1 MSDLYEYL
9 NAKKGK
15 AYFDDQIKPF
25 SLISLYP
32 DIDTSRKLRGN
43 SRTIG
48 DADKDVQDAII
59 DMIITIAVRY
69 GLSYKEISY
78 ILLTTKVE
86 SGFNPDAAAGT
97 TSAAGLAQGTVG
109 FIKDALAQSEGILG
123 FQLDLRNEEV
133 FEAEKGC
140 YAVIYSFLLNKSKVM
155 ESYTSDQSE
164 YWEWLYLLHHDGAY
178 SLGKYLDGTREKSA
192 DGEKWA
198 LYITKH
204 LSVVEGLLKN
214 TEVHTKFKLSTGNNT
229 AFKNKNYIA
238 AISPFPSSTCPNLV
252 SDYEKALVFIKGVTD
267 ANGMTKSV
275 NAIAGS
281 EIVFTILADNY
292 KELAKATVE
301 KNTNEKHKTLT
312 YTVKKGDT
320 LSAIAKKYSVSVEKL
335 ARINKIHN
343 VNMLRIGAK
352 LKIPDSNQNHG
363 YVSRYI
369 SVRKKKEIL
378 KTIGVENANAKAAV
392 EYSRSHIV
400 LPKGSKSADSEKESN
415 VIHIKTTTTDKS
427 VARRSKNEP
436 EKHQTT
442 SEGMAKEISVVN
454 DFEPLVKF
462 QTDISENLQS
472 LVSAHSI
479 DVIKGIMKSAGVHKI
494 TITSTLRTPEEQVE
508 AMYNN
513 MCNKGVQSQLD
524 YYAAAGREVVQ
535 AGIAVGGIDKSK
547 ENQVKK
553 AMVDKVNSLQKEG
566 RLVSKHC
573 VSLESYA
580 QRNVFDISKRLLP
593 VTLQRAFDKAITK
606 YVKDNPG
613 EMKYISPFDNRGEP
627 AFHVEIVQ

>member
-25 SLISLYP
+25 SLISIYP

-48 DADKDVQDAII
+48 DANKDVQDTII

-109 FIKDALAQSEGILG
+109 FINDALTQSEDILG

-133 FEAEKGC
+133 FDAEKGC

-214 TEVHTKFKLSTGNNT
+214 TEVNTIFKLSTGNNT

-238 AISPFPSSTCPNLV
+238 AIFPFPISTCPNLV

-281 EIVFTILADNY
+281 EIVFAILADNY

-320 LSAIAKKYSVSVEKL
+320 LSAIAKKYRVSVEKL

-363 YVSRYI
+363 YVSRYV
-369 SVRKKKEIL
+369 SEQTRKEIL
-378 KTIGVENANAKAAV
+378 KSIGVENANAKAAI

-400 LPKGSKSADSEKESN
+400 LPKGSKSADSEKKNN

-442 SEGMAKEISVVN
+442 SEGKAKEISVVN

-462 QTDISENLQS
+462 RTDISEKLQS

-494 TITSTLRTPEEQVE
+494 TINSTLRTPEEQVE

-535 AGIAVGGIDKSK
+535 VGIAVGGIDKSK

-553 AMVDKVNSLQKEG
+553 AMIDKVNSLQKDG

-613 EMKYISPFDNRGEP
+613 KVKYISPFENRGEP

>member
-109 FIKDALAQSEGILG
+109 FIEDALTQSEDILG

-133 FEAEKGC
+133 FDAEKGS
-140 YAVIYSFLLNKSKVM
+140 YAVVYSFLLNKSKVM

-178 SLGKYLDGTREKSA
+178 SLGKYIAGTRKKSA
-192 DGEKWA
+192 DGKKWA
-198 LYITKH
+198 LYINKH

-214 TEVHTKFKLSTGNNT
+214 TEVNTKFKLSTGNNT

-238 AISPFPSSTCPNLV
+238 AISPFPSLTCPNLV
-252 SDYEKALVFIKGVTD
+252 SDYEKTLVFIKGVTD
-267 ANGMTKSV
+267 ANGMTESV

-320 LSAIAKKYSVSVEKL
+320 LSAIAKKYSISVEKL

-363 YVSRYI
+363 YVSRYV
-369 SVRKKKEIL
+369 SEQTKKEIL
-378 KTIGVENANAKAAV
+378 KSVGVENANTKAAI

-400 LPKGSKSADSEKESN
+400 LPKGSKSADSEKKNN

-427 VARRSKNEP
+427 VAGRSKNEP

-442 SEGMAKEISVVN
+442 SEGKTKNVSVDKDFVPAIIFSSKIPEDLKNIVSNKSLDIMKE
-454 DFEPLVKF
+454 
-462 QTDISENLQS
+462 
-472 LVSAHSI
+472 
-479 DVIKGIMKSAGVHKI
+479 IMKSSGVHKI
-494 TITSTLRTPEEQVE
+494 TITSTLRTVQKQVV
-508 AMYNN
+508 AMYDN
-513 MCNKGVQSQLD
+513 MRSKGIQSQLD
-524 YYAAAGREVVQ
+524 YYAAPGREVVQ
-535 AGIAVGGIDKSK
+535 TGVDAGGTDKNK
-547 ENQVKK
+547 ESVVKK
-553 AMVDKVNSLQKEG
+553 AMMDKVESLQKDG

-573 VSLESYA
+573 VSLEEYA
-580 QRNVFDISKRLLP
+580 LRNVFDISKTSMP
-593 VTLQRAFDKAITK
+593 AKLQRAFDKALTK
-606 YVKDNPG
+606 YAEDNPDK
-613 EMKYISPFDNRGEP
+613 MKYISPLKTHGEP

>member
-25 SLISLYP
+25 SLISIYP

-48 DADKDVQDAII
+48 DANKDVQDTII
-59 DMIITIAVRY
+59 DMIINIAVRY

-109 FIKDALAQSEGILG
+109 FINDALTQSEDILG

-133 FEAEKGC
+133 FDAEKGC

-214 TEVHTKFKLSTGNNT
+214 TEVNTIFKLSTGNNT

-238 AISPFPSSTCPNLV
+238 AIFPFPISTCPNLV

-281 EIVFTILADNY
+281 EIVFAILADNY

-320 LSAIAKKYSVSVEKL
+320 LSAIAKKYRVSVEKL

-363 YVSRYI
+363 YVSRYV
-369 SVRKKKEIL
+369 SEQTRKEIL
-378 KTIGVENANAKAAV
+378 KSIGVENANAKAAI

-400 LPKGSKSADSEKESN
+400 LPKGSKSADSEKKNN

-442 SEGMAKEISVVN
+442 SEGKAKEISVVN

-462 QTDISENLQS
+462 RTDISEKLQS

-535 AGIAVGGIDKSK
+535 VGIAVGGIDKSK

-553 AMVDKVNSLQKEG
+553 AMIDKVNSLQKDG
-566 RLVSKHC
+566 RLVSNHC

-613 EMKYISPFDNRGEP
+613 KVKYISPFENRGEP

>member
-267 ANGMTKSV
+267 ANGMTESV

-369 SVRKKKEIL
+369 SVKTKKEIL

-442 SEGMAKEISVVN
+442 SEGKAKEISVVN

-535 AGIAVGGIDKSK
+535 VGIAVGGIDKSK

-553 AMVDKVNSLQKEG
+553 AMIDKVNSLQKDG

>member
-15 AYFDDQIKPF
+15 TYFDDQIKPF

-109 FIKDALAQSEGILG
+109 FIKDALTQSEDILG
-123 FQLDLRNEEV
+123 FQLDLRNAEV
-133 FEAEKGC
+133 FDAEKGC

-214 TEVHTKFKLSTGNNT
+214 TEVNTKFKLSTGNNT

-252 SDYEKALVFIKGVTD
+252 SDYEKTLVLIKGVTD
-267 ANGMTKSV
+267 ENGMTESV

-281 EIVFTILADNY
+281 EVVFTILADNY

-312 YTVKKGDT
+312 YIVNKGDT

-352 LKIPDSNQNHG
+352 LKIPDSNKNHG
-363 YVSRYI
+363 YVSRYV
-369 SVRKKKEIL
+369 SEQTKKEIL
-378 KTIGVENANAKAAV
+378 KSVGVENANVKAAI

-415 VIHIKTTTTDKS
+415 VIHIKTTTTDQS
-427 VARRSKNEP
+427 VAGRSKNEP

-442 SEGMAKEISVVN
+442 SEGKAKNVSVDKN
-454 DFEPLVKF
+454 FEPVVDFSKDIPLSLKNLV
-462 QTDISENLQS
+462 TNHSLDIM
-472 LVSAHSI
+472 
-479 DVIKGIMKSAGVHKI
+479 KGIMKSAGVHKI
-494 TITSTLRTPEEQVE
+494 MITSTLRTAEKQVD
-508 AMYNN
+508 AMYMN
-513 MCNKGVQSQLD
+513 MKNKGIQSQLD

-535 AGIAVGGIDKSK
+535 AAIAVGGIDKSK

-553 AMVDKVNSLQKEG
+553 AMVDKVNSLQKDG

-580 QRNVFDISKRLLP
+580 QRNVFDISKKLLP
-593 VTLQRAFDKAITK
+593 AALQRAFDKAITK
-606 YVKDNPG
+606 YAKDNPSK
-613 EMKYISPFDNRGEP
+613 MKYISPFENRGEP

>member
-48 DADKDVQDAII
+48 DADKDVQEAII

-109 FIKDALAQSEGILG
+109 FIEDALTQSEDILG

-133 FEAEKGC
+133 FDAEKGC
-140 YAVIYSFLLNKSKVM
+140 YAVVYSFLLNKSKVM

-178 SLGKYLDGTREKSA
+178 SLGKYIAGTRKKSA
-192 DGEKWA
+192 DGKKWA
-198 LYITKH
+198 LYINKH

-214 TEVHTKFKLSTGNNT
+214 TEVNTKFKLSTGNNT

-238 AISPFPSSTCPNLV
+238 AISPFPSLTCPNLV
-252 SDYEKALVFIKGVTD
+252 SDYEKTLVFIKGVTD
-267 ANGMTKSV
+267 ANGMTESV

-363 YVSRYI
+363 YVSRYV
-369 SVRKKKEIL
+369 SEQTKKEIL
-378 KTIGVENANAKAAV
+378 KSVGVENANTKAAI

-400 LPKGSKSADSEKESN
+400 LPKGSKSADSEKKNN

-427 VARRSKNEP
+427 VAGRSKNEP

-442 SEGMAKEISVVN
+442 SEGKTKNVSVDK
-454 DFEPLVKF
+454 DFVPAIIFSSKIPEDLKNIV
-462 QTDISENLQS
+462 SNQS
-472 LVSAHSI
+472 LDI
-479 DVIKGIMKSAGVHKI
+479 MKEIMKSSGVHKI
-494 TITSTLRTPEEQVE
+494 TITSTLRTVQKQVV
-508 AMYNN
+508 AMYDN
-513 MCNKGVQSQLD
+513 MRSKGIQSQLD
-524 YYAAAGREVVQ
+524 YYAAPGREVVQ
-535 AGIAVGGIDKSK
+535 TGVDAGGTDKNK
-547 ENQVKK
+547 ESVVKK
-553 AMVDKVNSLQKEG
+553 AMMDKVESLQKDG

-573 VSLESYA
+573 VSLEEYA
-580 QRNVFDISKRLLP
+580 LRNVFDISKTSMP
-593 VTLQRAFDKAITK
+593 AKLQRAFDKALTK
-606 YVKDNPG
+606 YAEDNPDK
-613 EMKYISPFDNRGEP
+613 MKYISPLKTHGEP

>member
-25 SLISLYP
+25 SLISIYP

-43 SRTIG
+43 SRTVG
-48 DADKDVQDAII
+48 DANKDVQDTII

-109 FIKDALAQSEGILG
+109 FINDALTQSEDILG

-133 FEAEKGC
+133 FDAEKGC

-178 SLGKYLDGTREKSA
+178 SLGKYLDGKREKSA

-214 TEVHTKFKLSTGNNT
+214 TEVNTIFKLSTGNNT

-238 AISPFPSSTCPNLV
+238 AIFPFPISTCPNLV

-281 EIVFTILADNY
+281 EIVFAILADNY

-320 LSAIAKKYSVSVEKL
+320 LSAIAKKYRVSVEKL

-363 YVSRYI
+363 YVSRYV
-369 SVRKKKEIL
+369 SEQTRKEIL
-378 KTIGVENANAKAAV
+378 KSIGVENANAKTAI

-400 LPKGSKSADSEKESN
+400 LPKGSKSADSEKKNN

-442 SEGMAKEISVVN
+442 SEGKAKEISVVN

-462 QTDISENLQS
+462 RTDISEKLQS

-535 AGIAVGGIDKSK
+535 VGIAVGGIDKSK

-553 AMVDKVNSLQKEG
+553 AMIDKVNSLQKDG

-613 EMKYISPFDNRGEP
+613 KVKYISPFENRGEP

>member
-43 SRTIG
+43 SRTAG

-59 DMIITIAVRY
+59 DIIITIAVRY

-78 ILLTTKVE
+78 ILLTAKVE

-109 FIKDALAQSEGILG
+109 FIKDALTQSEDILG
-123 FQLDLRNEEV
+123 FQLDLRNEDV
-133 FEAEKGC
+133 FDAEKGC

-155 ESYTSDQSE
+155 ESYTSDQNE

-192 DGEKWA
+192 DGKKWA

-214 TEVHTKFKLSTGNNT
+214 TEVNTKFKLSTGNNT

-238 AISPFPSSTCPNLV
+238 AISPFPSSICPNLV
-252 SDYEKALVFIKGVTD
+252 SDYEKPLVFIKGVTD
-267 ANGMTKSV
+267 ANGMTESV

-281 EIVFTILADNY
+281 EVVFTILADNY
-292 KELAKATVE
+292 KELAKSTSK
-301 KNTNEKHKTLT
+301 KNTDEKHNTLT
-312 YTVKKGDT
+312 YIVKKGDT
-320 LSAIAKKYSVSVEKL
+320 LSAIAKRHGVSVEKL

-343 VNMLRIGAK
+343 VNLLRVGAK
-352 LKIPDSNQNHG
+352 LKIPDGNLNHG
-363 YVSRYI
+363 YVSRYV
-369 SVRKKKEIL
+369 SEQTKKEIL
-378 KTIGVENANAKAAV
+378 KSVGVENANAKAAI

-400 LPKGSKSADSEKESN
+400 LPKGSKSADSEKKNN

-427 VARRSKNEP
+427 VAGRSKNEP

-442 SEGMAKEISVVN
+442 SEGKIKNVSVDK
-454 DFEPLVKF
+454 DFVPAIIFSPKIPEDLKNVV
-462 QTDISENLQS
+462 SNQS
-472 LVSAHSI
+472 LDI
-479 DVIKGIMKSAGVHKI
+479 MKEIMKSSGVHKI
-494 TITSTLRTPEEQVE
+494 TITSTLRTVQKQVV
-508 AMYNN
+508 AMYDN
-513 MCNKGVQSQLD
+513 MRRKGIQSQID
-524 YYAAAGREVVQ
+524 YYAAPGREVVQ
-535 AGIAVGGIDKSK
+535 AGVDAGGTDKSK
-547 ENQVKK
+547 ESVVKK
-553 AMVDKVNSLQKEG
+553 AMMDKVESLQKDG
-566 RLVSKHC
+566 ILVSKHC
-573 VSLESYA
+573 VSLEAYA
-580 QRNVFDISKRLLP
+580 LRNVFDISKISMP
-593 VTLQRAFDKAITK
+593 ASLQRAFDKALTK

-613 EMKYISPFDNRGEP
+613 KMKYISPLRTHGEP

>member
-15 AYFDDQIKPF
+15 TYFDDQIKPF

-109 FIKDALAQSEGILG
+109 FIKDALTQSEDILG
-123 FQLDLRNEEV
+123 FQLDLRNAEV
-133 FEAEKGC
+133 FDAEKGC

-214 TEVHTKFKLSTGNNT
+214 TEVNTKFKLSTGNNT

-252 SDYEKALVFIKGVTD
+252 SDYEKTLVLIKGVTD
-267 ANGMTKSV
+267 ENGMTESV

-281 EIVFTILADNY
+281 EVVFTILADNY

-312 YTVKKGDT
+312 YIVKKGDT

-352 LKIPDSNQNHG
+352 LKIPDSNKNHG
-363 YVSRYI
+363 YVSRYV
-369 SVRKKKEIL
+369 SEQTKKEIL
-378 KTIGVENANAKAAV
+378 KSVGVENANVKAAI

-415 VIHIKTTTTDKS
+415 VIHIKTTTTDQS
-427 VARRSKNEP
+427 VAGRSKNEP

-442 SEGMAKEISVVN
+442 SEGKAKNVSVDKN
-454 DFEPLVKF
+454 FEPVVDFSKDIPLSLKNLV
-462 QTDISENLQS
+462 TNHSLDIM
-472 LVSAHSI
+472 
-479 DVIKGIMKSAGVHKI
+479 KGIMKSAGVHKI
-494 TITSTLRTPEEQVE
+494 MITSTLRTAEKQVD
-508 AMYNN
+508 AMYMN
-513 MCNKGVQSQLD
+513 MKNKGIQSQLD

-535 AGIAVGGIDKSK
+535 AAIAVGGIDKSK

-553 AMVDKVNSLQKEG
+553 AMVDKVNSLQKMG
-566 RLVSKHC
+566 VLFQNT
-573 VSLESYA
+573 A
-580 QRNVFDISKRLLP
+580 FLLNRM
-593 VTLQRAFDKAITK
+593 LR
-606 YVKDNPG
+606 
-613 EMKYISPFDNRGEP
+613 EMYLI
-627 AFHVEIVQ
+627 

>member
-43 SRTIG
+43 SRTTG

-109 FIKDALAQSEGILG
+109 FIKDALTQSEDILG

-133 FEAEKGC
+133 FDAEKGC

-178 SLGKYLDGTREKSA
+178 SLGKYLDGTRKKSA
-192 DGEKWA
+192 DGKKWA

-214 TEVHTKFKLSTGNNT
+214 TEVNTKFKLSTGNNT

-252 SDYEKALVFIKGVTD
+252 SDYEKSLVFITGVTD
-267 ANGMTKSV
+267 ENGMTESV

-292 KELAKATVE
+292 KELAKATGG
-301 KNTNEKHKTLT
+301 KDTDEKHKTLT

-320 LSAIAKKYSVSVEKL
+320 LSAIAKSHGVSVEKL
-335 ARINKIHN
+335 ARVNKIHN
-343 VNMLRIGAK
+343 VNMLRVGTK
-352 LKIPDSNQNHG
+352 LKIPGGNQNHG
-363 YVSRYI
+363 YVSRYV
-369 SVRKKKEIL
+369 SEQTKKEIL
-378 KTIGVENANAKAAV
+378 KNVGVENANAKAAI

-400 LPKGSKSADSEKESN
+400 LPKGSKSADSEKKDN

-427 VARRSKNEP
+427 VNSRTGKEP
-436 EKHQTT
+436 EKHQTDTQGT
-442 SEGMAKEISVVN
+442 SKKIETNADFVPVLIFDKGNSDKNRVSSKTKEILIN
-454 DFEPLVKF
+454 
-462 QTDISENLQS
+462 I
-472 LVSAHSI
+472 A
-479 DVIKGIMKSAGVHKI
+479 KSAGIHKVH
-494 TITSTLRTPEEQVE
+494 ITSTLRTPLEQAQ
-508 AMYNN
+508 AMYSNAKN
-513 MCNKGVQSQLD
+513 LGVDSQHH
-524 YYAAAGREVVQ
+524 YKPAGWKVIQAGVAAGIEDRNKAIQ
-535 AGIAVGGIDKSK
+535 
-547 ENQVKK
+547 
-553 AMVDKVNSLQKEG
+553 AMVDEINTLMSDGQV
-566 RLVSKHC
+566 VSRHC
-573 VSLESYA
+573 VSEEIYA
-580 QRNVFDISKRLLP
+580 QRNVVDISKSRMNKLAKP
-593 VTLQRAFDKAITK
+593 FDKA
-606 YVKDNPG
+606 VKAY
-613 EMKYISPFDNRGEP
+613 MKNNDDIYYISPYAYNGEP
-627 AFHVEIVQ
+627 VFHLEVRQ

>member
-25 SLISLYP
+25 SLISIYP

-48 DADKDVQDAII
+48 DANKDVQDTII

-109 FIKDALAQSEGILG
+109 FINDALTQSEDILG

-133 FEAEKGC
+133 FDAEKGC

-214 TEVHTKFKLSTGNNT
+214 TEVNTIFKLSTGNNT

-238 AISPFPSSTCPNLV
+238 AIFPFPISTCPNLV

-281 EIVFTILADNY
+281 EIVFAILADNY

-320 LSAIAKKYSVSVEKL
+320 LSAIAKKYRVSVEKL

-363 YVSRYI
+363 YVSRYV
-369 SVRKKKEIL
+369 SEQTRKEIL
-378 KTIGVENANAKAAV
+378 KSIGVENANAKAAI

-400 LPKGSKSADSEKESN
+400 LPKGSKSADSEKKNN

-442 SEGMAKEISVVN
+442 SEGKAKEISVVN

-462 QTDISENLQS
+462 RTDISEKLQR

-535 AGIAVGGIDKSK
+535 VGIAVGGIDKSK
-547 ENQVKK
+547 EDQVKK
-553 AMVDKVNSLQKEG
+553 AMIDKVNSLQKDG

-593 VTLQRAFDKAITK
+593 VTLQRAFDKAIKK

-613 EMKYISPFDNRGEP
+613 KVKYISPFENRGEP
-627 AFHVEIVQ
+627 AFHVEILQ

>member
-25 SLISLYP
+25 SLISSYP

-48 DADKDVQDAII
+48 DANKDVQDTII

-109 FIKDALAQSEGILG
+109 FINDALTQSEDILG

-133 FEAEKGC
+133 FDAEKGC

-214 TEVHTKFKLSTGNNT
+214 TEVNTIFKLSTGNNT

-238 AISPFPSSTCPNLV
+238 AIFPFPISTCPNLV

-281 EIVFTILADNY
+281 EIVFAILADNY

-320 LSAIAKKYSVSVEKL
+320 LSAIAKKYRVSVEKL

-363 YVSRYI
+363 YVSRYV
-369 SVRKKKEIL
+369 SEQTRKEIL
-378 KTIGVENANAKAAV
+378 KSIGVENANAKAAI

-400 LPKGSKSADSEKESN
+400 LPKGSKSADSEKKNN

-442 SEGMAKEISVVN
+442 SEGKAKEISVVN

-462 QTDISENLQS
+462 RTDISEKLQS

-535 AGIAVGGIDKSK
+535 VGIAVGGIDKSK

-553 AMVDKVNSLQKEG
+553 AMIDKVNSLQKDG

-613 EMKYISPFDNRGEP
+613 KVKYISPFENRGEP

>member
-301 KNTNEKHKTLT
+301 KNSNEKHKTLT

-343 VNMLRIGAK
+343 VPMLCIGAK

-369 SVRKKKEIL
+369 SVKTKKEIL

-442 SEGMAKEISVVN
+442 SEGKAKEISVVN

-547 ENQVKK
+547 ESQVKK

-627 AFHVEIVQ
+627 AFHVEVVQ

>member
-25 SLISLYP
+25 SLISIYP

-48 DADKDVQDAII
+48 DANKDVQDTII
-59 DMIITIAVRY
+59 DMIINIAVRY

-109 FIKDALAQSEGILG
+109 FINDALTQSEDILG

-133 FEAEKGC
+133 FDAEKGC

-214 TEVHTKFKLSTGNNT
+214 TEVNTIFKLSTGNNT

-238 AISPFPSSTCPNLV
+238 AIFPFPISTCPNLV

-281 EIVFTILADNY
+281 EIVFAILADNY

-320 LSAIAKKYSVSVEKL
+320 LSAIAKKYRVSVEKL

-363 YVSRYI
+363 YVSRYV
-369 SVRKKKEIL
+369 SEQTRKEIL
-378 KTIGVENANAKAAV
+378 KSIGVENANAKAAI

-400 LPKGSKSADSEKESN
+400 LPKGSKSADSEKKNN

-442 SEGMAKEISVVN
+442 SEGKAKEISVVN

-462 QTDISENLQS
+462 RTDISEKLQS

-535 AGIAVGGIDKSK
+535 VGIAVGGIDKSK

-553 AMVDKVNSLQKEG
+553 AMIDKVNSLQKDG

-613 EMKYISPFDNRGEP
+613 KVKYISPFENRGEP

>member
-15 AYFDDQIKPF
+15 TYFDDQIKPF

-109 FIKDALAQSEGILG
+109 FIKDALTQSEDILG
-123 FQLDLRNEEV
+123 FQLDLRNAEV
-133 FEAEKGC
+133 FDAEKGC

-214 TEVHTKFKLSTGNNT
+214 TEVNTKFKLSTGNNT

-252 SDYEKALVFIKGVTD
+252 SDYEKTLVLIKGVTD
-267 ANGMTKSV
+267 ENGMTESV

-281 EIVFTILADNY
+281 EVVFTILADNY

-312 YTVKKGDT
+312 YIVKKGDT

-352 LKIPDSNQNHG
+352 LKIPDSNKNHG
-363 YVSRYI
+363 YVSRYV
-369 SVRKKKEIL
+369 SEQTKKEIL
-378 KTIGVENANAKAAV
+378 KSVGVENANVKAAI

-415 VIHIKTTTTDKS
+415 VIHIKTTTTDQS
-427 VARRSKNEP
+427 VAGRSKNEP

-442 SEGMAKEISVVN
+442 SEGKAKNVSVDKN
-454 DFEPLVKF
+454 FEPVVDFSKDIPLSLKNLV
-462 QTDISENLQS
+462 TNHSLDIM
-472 LVSAHSI
+472 
-479 DVIKGIMKSAGVHKI
+479 KGIMKSAGVHKI
-494 TITSTLRTPEEQVE
+494 MITSTLRTAEKQVD
-508 AMYNN
+508 AMYMN
-513 MCNKGVQSQLD
+513 MKNKGIQSQLD

-535 AGIAVGGIDKSK
+535 AAIAVGGVDKSK

-553 AMVDKVNSLQKEG
+553 AMVDKVNSLQKDG

-580 QRNVFDISKRLLP
+580 QRNVFDISKKLLP
-593 VTLQRAFDKAITK
+593 AALQRAFDKAITK
-606 YVKDNPG
+606 YAKDNPSK
-613 EMKYISPFDNRGEP
+613 MKYISPFENRGEP

>member
-25 SLISLYP
+25 SLISIYP

-48 DADKDVQDAII
+48 DANKDVQDTII

-109 FIKDALAQSEGILG
+109 FINDALTQSEDILG

-133 FEAEKGC
+133 FDAEKGC

-214 TEVHTKFKLSTGNNT
+214 TEVNTIFKLSTGNNT

-238 AISPFPSSTCPNLV
+238 AIFPFPISTCPNLV

-281 EIVFTILADNY
+281 EIVFAILADNY

-320 LSAIAKKYSVSVEKL
+320 LSAIAKKYRVSVEKL

-363 YVSRYI
+363 YVSRYV
-369 SVRKKKEIL
+369 SEQTRKEIL
-378 KTIGVENANAKAAV
+378 KSIGVENANAKAAI

-400 LPKGSKSADSEKESN
+400 LPKGSKSADSEKKNN

-442 SEGMAKEISVVN
+442 SEGKAKEISVVN

-462 QTDISENLQS
+462 RTDISEKLQN

-535 AGIAVGGIDKSK
+535 VGIAVGGIDKSK

-553 AMVDKVNSLQKEG
+553 AMIDKVNSLQKDG

-593 VTLQRAFDKAITK
+593 VTLQRAFDKAIKK

-613 EMKYISPFDNRGEP
+613 KVKYISPFENRGEP

>member
-369 SVRKKKEIL
+369 SVKTKKEIL

-442 SEGMAKEISVVN
+442 SEGKAKEISVVN

-462 QTDISENLQS
+462 RTDISEKLQS

-613 EMKYISPFDNRGEP
+613 KVKYISPFENRGEP

>member
-48 DADKDVQDAII
+48 DADKDVQEAII

-109 FIKDALAQSEGILG
+109 FIEDALTQSEDILG

-133 FEAEKGC
+133 FDAEKGC
-140 YAVIYSFLLNKSKVM
+140 YAVVYSFLLNKSKVM

-178 SLGKYLDGTREKSA
+178 SLGKYIAGTRKKSA
-192 DGEKWA
+192 DGKKWA
-198 LYITKH
+198 LYINKH

-214 TEVHTKFKLSTGNNT
+214 TEVNTKFKLSTGNNT

-238 AISPFPSSTCPNLV
+238 AISPFPSLTCPNLV
-252 SDYEKALVFIKGVTD
+252 SDYEKTLVFIKGVTD
-267 ANGMTKSV
+267 ANGMTESV

-363 YVSRYI
+363 YVSRYV
-369 SVRKKKEIL
+369 SEQTKKEIL
-378 KTIGVENANAKAAV
+378 KSVGVENANTKAAI

-400 LPKGSKSADSEKESN
+400 LPKGSKSADSEKKNN

-427 VARRSKNEP
+427 VAGRSKNEP

-442 SEGMAKEISVVN
+442 SEGKTKSVSFDK
-454 DFEPLVKF
+454 DFVPAIIFSSKIPEDLKNIV
-462 QTDISENLQS
+462 SNQS
-472 LVSAHSI
+472 LDI
-479 DVIKGIMKSAGVHKI
+479 MKEIMKSSGVHKI
-494 TITSTLRTPEEQVE
+494 TITSTLRTVQKQVV
-508 AMYNN
+508 AMYDN
-513 MCNKGVQSQLD
+513 MRSKGIQSQLD
-524 YYAAAGREVVQ
+524 YYAAPGREVVQ
-535 AGIAVGGIDKSK
+535 TGVDAGGTDKNK
-547 ENQVKK
+547 ESVVKK
-553 AMVDKVNSLQKEG
+553 AMMDKVESLQKDG

-573 VSLESYA
+573 VSLEEYA
-580 QRNVFDISKRLLP
+580 LRNVFDISKTSMP
-593 VTLQRAFDKAITK
+593 AKLQRAFDKALTK
-606 YVKDNPG
+606 YAEDNPDT
-613 EMKYISPFDNRGEP
+613 MKYISPLKTHGEP

>member
-43 SRTIG
+43 SRTTG
-48 DADKDVQDAII
+48 DADKEVQDAII

-78 ILLTTKVE
+78 ILLTAKVE

-109 FIKDALAQSEGILG
+109 FINDTLTQSEDILG

-133 FEAEKGC
+133 FDAEKGC

-178 SLGKYLDGTREKSA
+178 SLGKYLDGTRKKSK
-192 DGEKWA
+192 DGIKWA
-198 LYITKH
+198 QYITDR
-204 LSVVEGLLKN
+204 LSVTEGLLKN
-214 TEVHTKFKLSTGNNT
+214 TEVSTKFKLSIGDNT

-238 AISPFPSSTCPNLV
+238 AISPFPVSTCPNLV
-252 SDYEKALVFIKGVTD
+252 SDYEKSLVFIKGMTD
-267 ANGMTKSV
+267 ANGMTESV

-292 KELAKATVE
+292 KELAKATGE
-301 KNTNEKHKTLT
+301 KDTDGKHKTLT

-320 LSAIAKKYSVSVEKL
+320 LSAIAKSHCISVEKL

-343 VNMLRIGAK
+343 VNMLRVGAK
-352 LKIPDSNQNHG
+352 LKIPDDNQNHG
-363 YVSRYI
+363 YVSRYV
-369 SVRKKKEIL
+369 SEKTKKEIL
-378 KTIGVENANAKAAV
+378 KTVGVENANTKAAI

-400 LPKGSKSADSEKESN
+400 LPKGSKSADSEKKNN

-427 VARRSKNEP
+427 VARRSKSDP

-442 SEGMAKEISVVN
+442 SEGKAKNVSVDK
-454 DFEPLVKF
+454 DFEPVVDFSKDIPLSLKNLV
-462 QTDISENLQS
+462 TNHSLDI
-472 LVSAHSI
+472 
-479 DVIKGIMKSAGVHKI
+479 IKEIMKSSGVHKI
-494 TITSTLRTPEEQVE
+494 MITSTLRSVEKQVN
-508 AMYNN
+508 AMYGN
-513 MCNKGVQSQLD
+513 MQGKGIDSQLA
-524 YYAAAGREVVQ
+524 YYAKAGREVIKAAID
-535 AGIAVGGIDKSK
+535 AGGNDHSKTAAV
-547 ENQVKK
+547 K
-553 AMVDKVNSLQKEG
+553 AAMTEKVIQLQSEG
-566 RLVSKHC
+566 RLVSRHC
-573 VSLESYA
+573 VSEEMYA
-580 QRNVFDISKRLLP
+580 KRNVFDISKNLSSKRSVLL
-593 VTLQRAFDKAITK
+593 AFDKALTE
-606 YVKDNPG
+606 YAANNDG
-613 EMKYISPFDNRGEP
+613 FKYISPFLHSGEP

>member
-25 SLISLYP
+25 SLISIYP

-48 DADKDVQDAII
+48 DANKDVQDTII

-109 FIKDALAQSEGILG
+109 FINDALTQSEDILG

-133 FEAEKGC
+133 FDAEKGC

-214 TEVHTKFKLSTGNNT
+214 TEVNTIFKLSTGNNT

-238 AISPFPSSTCPNLV
+238 AIFPFPISICPNLV

-281 EIVFTILADNY
+281 EIVFAILADNY

-320 LSAIAKKYSVSVEKL
+320 LSAIAKKYRVSVEKL

-352 LKIPDSNQNHG
+352 LKTPDSNQNHG
-363 YVSRYI
+363 YVSRYV
-369 SVRKKKEIL
+369 SEQTRKEIL
-378 KTIGVENANAKAAV
+378 KSIGVENANAKAAI

-400 LPKGSKSADSEKESN
+400 LPKGSKSADSEKKNN

-442 SEGMAKEISVVN
+442 SEGKAKEISVVN

-462 QTDISENLQS
+462 RTDISEKLQS

-535 AGIAVGGIDKSK
+535 VGIAVGGIDKSK

-553 AMVDKVNSLQKEG
+553 AMIDKVNSLQKDG

-613 EMKYISPFDNRGEP
+613 KVKYISPFENRGEP

>member
-9 NAKKGK
+9 NAKKGR

-109 FIKDALAQSEGILG
+109 FIEDALTQSEDILG

-133 FEAEKGC
+133 FDAEKGS
-140 YAVIYSFLLNKSKVM
+140 YAVVYSFLLNKSKVM

-178 SLGKYLDGTREKSA
+178 SLGKYIAGTRKKSA
-192 DGEKWA
+192 DGKKWA
-198 LYITKH
+198 LYINKH

-214 TEVHTKFKLSTGNNT
+214 TEVNTKFKLSTGNNT

-238 AISPFPSSTCPNLV
+238 AISPFPSLTCPNLV
-252 SDYEKALVFIKGVTD
+252 SDYEKTLVFIKGVTD
-267 ANGMTKSV
+267 ANGMTESV

-320 LSAIAKKYSVSVEKL
+320 LSAIAKKYSISVEKL

-363 YVSRYI
+363 YVSRYV
-369 SVRKKKEIL
+369 SEQTKKEIL
-378 KTIGVENANAKAAV
+378 KSVGVENANTKAAI

-400 LPKGSKSADSEKESN
+400 LPKGSKSADSEKKNN

-427 VARRSKNEP
+427 VAGRSKNEP

-442 SEGMAKEISVVN
+442 SEGKTKNVSVDKDFVPAIIFSSKIPEDLKNIVSNKSLDIMKE
-454 DFEPLVKF
+454 
-462 QTDISENLQS
+462 
-472 LVSAHSI
+472 
-479 DVIKGIMKSAGVHKI
+479 IMKSSGVHKI
-494 TITSTLRTPEEQVE
+494 TITSTLRTVQKQVV
-508 AMYNN
+508 AMYDN
-513 MCNKGVQSQLD
+513 MRSKGIQSQLD
-524 YYAAAGREVVQ
+524 YYAAPGREVVQ
-535 AGIAVGGIDKSK
+535 TGVDAGGTDKNK
-547 ENQVKK
+547 ESVVKK
-553 AMVDKVNSLQKEG
+553 AMMDKVESLQKDG

-573 VSLESYA
+573 VSLEEYA
-580 QRNVFDISKRLLP
+580 LRNVFDISKTSMP
-593 VTLQRAFDKAITK
+593 AKLQRAFDKALTK
-606 YVKDNPG
+606 YAEDNPDK
-613 EMKYISPFDNRGEP
+613 MKYISPLKTHGEP

>member
-32 DIDTSRKLRGN
+32 DIDTTRKLRGN
-43 SRTIG
+43 SRTAG

-97 TSAAGLAQGTVG
+97 TSAAGLAQSTVG
-109 FIKDALAQSEGILG
+109 FIKDALTKSENILG
-123 FQLDLRNEEV
+123 FQLDLR
-133 FEAEKGC
+133 AEKVFDAENGC

-192 DGEKWA
+192 DGKKWA

-214 TEVHTKFKLSTGNNT
+214 TEVNTKFKLSTGNNT

-252 SDYEKALVFIKGVTD
+252 SDYEKTLVFIKGVTD
-267 ANGMTKSV
+267 ANGMTESV

-281 EIVFTILADNY
+281 EVVFTILADNY
-292 KELAKATVE
+292 KELAKATGE
-301 KNTNEKHKTLT
+301 KDADEKHKTLT

-320 LSAIAKKYSVSVEKL
+320 LSAIAKSHGVSVEKL
-335 ARINKIHN
+335 ARVNKIHN
-343 VNMLRIGAK
+343 VNMLRVGAK
-352 LKIPDSNQNHG
+352 LKIPEGNQNHG
-363 YVSRYI
+363 YVSRYV
-369 SVRKKKEIL
+369 SEQTKKEIL
-378 KTIGVENANAKAAV
+378 KNIGIENANAKAAI
-392 EYSRSHIV
+392 EYSRSHVV
-400 LPKGSKSADSEKESN
+400 LPKGSRSADSEKKSN

-427 VARRSKNEP
+427 VARRSKSEP

-442 SEGMAKEISVVN
+442 SEGNAKNISVVN
-454 DFEPLVKF
+454 DFVPAIIFSPKIPEDLKNIV
-462 QTDISENLQS
+462 SNQS
-472 LVSAHSI
+472 LDI
-479 DVIKGIMKSAGVHKI
+479 MKEIMKSSGVHKI
-494 TITSTLRTPEEQVE
+494 TITSTLRTVQKQVV
-508 AMYNN
+508 AMYDN
-513 MCNKGVQSQLD
+513 MCSKGIQSQLD
-524 YYAAAGREVVQ
+524 YYAAPGREVVQ
-535 AGIAVGGIDKSK
+535 AGADAGGTDKSK
-547 ENQVKK
+547 ESVVKK
-553 AMVDKVNSLQKEG
+553 AMMDKVESLQKDG

-573 VSLESYA
+573 VSLEAYA
-580 QRNVFDISKRLLP
+580 LRNVFDISKISLP
-593 VTLQRAFDKAITK
+593 ARLQRAFDRALTK

-613 EMKYISPFDNRGEP
+613 KMKYISPLRTHGEP

>member
-267 ANGMTKSV
+267 ANGMTKSF

-369 SVRKKKEIL
+369 SVKTKKEIL

-442 SEGMAKEISVVN
+442 SEGKAKEISVVN

-593 VTLQRAFDKAITK
+593 FTLQRAFDKAITK

>member
-25 SLISLYP
+25 SLISIYP

-48 DADKDVQDAII
+48 DANKDVQDTII

-78 ILLTTKVE
+78 LLLTTKVE

-109 FIKDALAQSEGILG
+109 FINDALTQSEDILG

-133 FEAEKGC
+133 FDAEKGC

-214 TEVHTKFKLSTGNNT
+214 TEVNTIFKLSTGNNT

-238 AISPFPSSTCPNLV
+238 AIFPFPISTCPNLV

-281 EIVFTILADNY
+281 EIVFAILADNY

-320 LSAIAKKYSVSVEKL
+320 LSAIAKKYRVSVEKL

-363 YVSRYI
+363 YVSRYV
-369 SVRKKKEIL
+369 SEQTRKEIL
-378 KTIGVENANAKAAV
+378 KSIGVENANAKAAI

-400 LPKGSKSADSEKESN
+400 LPKGSKSADSEKKNN

-442 SEGMAKEISVVN
+442 SEGKAKEISVVN

-462 QTDISENLQS
+462 RTDISEKLQS

-535 AGIAVGGIDKSK
+535 VGIAVGGIDKSK

-553 AMVDKVNSLQKEG
+553 AMIDKVNSLKKDG

-593 VTLQRAFDKAITK
+593 VTLQRAFDQAITK

-613 EMKYISPFDNRGEP
+613 KVKYISPFENRGEP

>member
-25 SLISLYP
+25 SLISIYP

-48 DADKDVQDAII
+48 DANKDVQDTII

-109 FIKDALAQSEGILG
+109 FINDALTQSEDILG

-133 FEAEKGC
+133 FDAEKGC

-214 TEVHTKFKLSTGNNT
+214 TEVNTIFKLSTGNNT

-238 AISPFPSSTCPNLV
+238 AIFPFPISTCPNLV

-281 EIVFTILADNY
+281 EIVFAILADNY

-320 LSAIAKKYSVSVEKL
+320 LSAIAKKYRVSVEKL

-363 YVSRYI
+363 YVSRYV
-369 SVRKKKEIL
+369 SEQTRKEIL
-378 KTIGVENANAKAAV
+378 KSIGVENANAKAAI

-400 LPKGSKSADSEKESN
+400 LPKGSKSADSEKKNN

-442 SEGMAKEISVVN
+442 SEGKAKEISVVN

-462 QTDISENLQS
+462 RADISEKLQS

-535 AGIAVGGIDKSK
+535 VGIAVGGIDKSK
-547 ENQVKK
+547 ENHVKK
-553 AMVDKVNSLQKEG
+553 AMIDKVNSLQKDG

-613 EMKYISPFDNRGEP
+613 KVKYISPFENRGEP

>member
-15 AYFDDQIKPF
+15 TYFDDQIKPF

-109 FIKDALAQSEGILG
+109 FIKDALTQSEDILG
-123 FQLDLRNEEV
+123 FQLDLRNAEV
-133 FEAEKGC
+133 FDAEKGC

-214 TEVHTKFKLSTGNNT
+214 TEVNTKFKLSTGNNT

-252 SDYEKALVFIKGVTD
+252 SDYEKTLVLIKGVTD
-267 ANGMTKSV
+267 ENGMTESV

-281 EIVFTILADNY
+281 EVVFTILADNY

-312 YTVKKGDT
+312 YIVKKGDT

-352 LKIPDSNQNHG
+352 LKIPDSNKNHG
-363 YVSRYI
+363 YVSRYV
-369 SVRKKKEIL
+369 SEQTKKEIL
-378 KTIGVENANAKAAV
+378 KSVGVENANVKAAI

-415 VIHIKTTTTDKS
+415 VIHIKTTTTDQS
-427 VARRSKNEP
+427 VAGRSKNEP

-442 SEGMAKEISVVN
+442 SEGKAKNVSVDKN
-454 DFEPLVKF
+454 FEPVVDFSKDIPLSLKNLV
-462 QTDISENLQS
+462 TNHSLDIM
-472 LVSAHSI
+472 
-479 DVIKGIMKSAGVHKI
+479 KGIMKSAGVHKI
-494 TITSTLRTPEEQVE
+494 MITSTLRTAEKQFD
-508 AMYNN
+508 AMYMN
-513 MCNKGVQSQLD
+513 MKNKGIQSQLD

-535 AGIAVGGIDKSK
+535 AAIAVGGIDKSK

-553 AMVDKVNSLQKEG
+553 AMVDKVNSLQKDG

-580 QRNVFDISKRLLP
+580 QRNVFDISKKLLP
-593 VTLQRAFDKAITK
+593 AALQRAFDKAITK
-606 YVKDNPG
+606 YAKDNPSK
-613 EMKYISPFDNRGEP
+613 MKYISPFENRGEP

>member
-25 SLISLYP
+25 SLISIYP

-48 DADKDVQDAII
+48 DANKDVQDTII

-69 GLSYKEISY
+69 GLSYKEISF

-109 FIKDALAQSEGILG
+109 FINDALTQSEDILG

-133 FEAEKGC
+133 FDAEKGC

-204 LSVVEGLLKN
+204 LSVVKGLLKN
-214 TEVHTKFKLSTGNNT
+214 TEVNTIFKLSTGNNT

-238 AISPFPSSTCPNLV
+238 AIFPFPISTCPNLV

-281 EIVFTILADNY
+281 EIVFAILADNY

-320 LSAIAKKYSVSVEKL
+320 LSAIAKKYRVSVEKL

-363 YVSRYI
+363 YVSRYV
-369 SVRKKKEIL
+369 SEQTRKEIL
-378 KTIGVENANAKAAV
+378 KSIGVENANAKAAI

-400 LPKGSKSADSEKESN
+400 LPKGSKSADSEKKNN

-442 SEGMAKEISVVN
+442 SEGKAKEISVVN

-462 QTDISENLQS
+462 RTDISEKLQS

-535 AGIAVGGIDKSK
+535 VGIAVGGIDKSK

-553 AMVDKVNSLQKEG
+553 AMIDKVNSLQKDG

-606 YVKDNPG
+606 YVKDNPRKV
-613 EMKYISPFDNRGEP
+613 KYISPFENRGEP

>member
-25 SLISLYP
+25 SLISIYP

-48 DADKDVQDAII
+48 DANKDVQDTII

-109 FIKDALAQSEGILG
+109 FINDALTQSEDILG

-133 FEAEKGC
+133 FDAEKGC

-192 DGEKWA
+192 DGERWA

-214 TEVHTKFKLSTGNNT
+214 TEVNTIFKLSTGNNT

-238 AISPFPSSTCPNLV
+238 AIFPFPISTCPNLV

-281 EIVFTILADNY
+281 EIVFAILADNY

-320 LSAIAKKYSVSVEKL
+320 LSAIAKKYRVSVEKL

-363 YVSRYI
+363 YVSRYV
-369 SVRKKKEIL
+369 SEQTRKEIL
-378 KTIGVENANAKAAV
+378 KSIGVENANAKAAI

-400 LPKGSKSADSEKESN
+400 LPKGSKSADSEKKNN

-442 SEGMAKEISVVN
+442 SEGKAKEISVVN

-462 QTDISENLQS
+462 RTDISEKLQS

-535 AGIAVGGIDKSK
+535 VGIAVGGIDKSK

-553 AMVDKVNSLQKEG
+553 AMIDKVNSLQKDG

-593 VTLQRAFDKAITK
+593 VTLQRAFDKAIKK

-613 EMKYISPFDNRGEP
+613 KVKYISPFENRGEP

>member
-109 FIKDALAQSEGILG
+109 FIEDALTQSEDILG

-133 FEAEKGC
+133 FDAEKGS
-140 YAVIYSFLLNKSKVM
+140 YAVVYSFLLNKSKVM

-178 SLGKYLDGTREKSA
+178 SLGKYIAGTRKKSA
-192 DGEKWA
+192 DGKKWA
-198 LYITKH
+198 LYINKH

-214 TEVHTKFKLSTGNNT
+214 TEVNTKFKLSTGNNT

-238 AISPFPSSTCPNLV
+238 AISPFPSLTCPNLV
-252 SDYEKALVFIKGVTD
+252 SDYEKTLVFIKGVTD
-267 ANGMTKSV
+267 ANGMTESV

-320 LSAIAKKYSVSVEKL
+320 LSAIAKKYSISVEKL

-363 YVSRYI
+363 YVSRYV
-369 SVRKKKEIL
+369 SEQTKKEIL
-378 KTIGVENANAKAAV
+378 KSVGVENANTKAAI

-400 LPKGSKSADSEKESN
+400 LPKGSKSADSEKKNN

-427 VARRSKNEP
+427 VAGRSKNEP

-442 SEGMAKEISVVN
+442 SEGKTKNVSVDKDFVPAIIFSSKIPEDLKNIVSNKSLDIMKE
-454 DFEPLVKF
+454 
-462 QTDISENLQS
+462 
-472 LVSAHSI
+472 
-479 DVIKGIMKSAGVHKI
+479 IMKSSGVHKI
-494 TITSTLRTPEEQVE
+494 TITSTLRTVQKQVV
-508 AMYNN
+508 AMYDN
-513 MCNKGVQSQLD
+513 MRSKGIQSQLD
-524 YYAAAGREVVQ
+524 YYAAPGREVVQ
-535 AGIAVGGIDKSK
+535 TGVDAGGTDKNK
-547 ENQVKK
+547 ESVVKK
-553 AMVDKVNSLQKEG
+553 AMMDKVESLQKDG

-573 VSLESYA
+573 VSLEEYA
-580 QRNVFDISKRLLP
+580 LRNVFDISKTSMP
-593 VTLQRAFDKAITK
+593 AKLQRAFDKALTK
-606 YVKDNPG
+606 YAEDNPDK
-613 EMKYISPFDNRGEP
+613 MKYINPLKTHGEP

>member
-25 SLISLYP
+25 SLISIYP

-48 DADKDVQDAII
+48 DANKDVQDTII

-109 FIKDALAQSEGILG
+109 FINDALTQSEDILG

-133 FEAEKGC
+133 FDAEKGC

-214 TEVHTKFKLSTGNNT
+214 TEVNTKFKLSTGNNT

-238 AISPFPSSTCPNLV
+238 AIFPFPISTCPNLV

-281 EIVFTILADNY
+281 EIVFAILADNY

-320 LSAIAKKYSVSVEKL
+320 LSAIGKKYRVSVEKL

-363 YVSRYI
+363 YVSRYV
-369 SVRKKKEIL
+369 SEQTRKEIL
-378 KTIGVENANAKAAV
+378 KSIGVENANAKAAI

-400 LPKGSKSADSEKESN
+400 LPKGSKSADSEKKNN

-442 SEGMAKEISVVN
+442 SEGKAKEISVVN

-462 QTDISENLQS
+462 RTDISEKLQS

-535 AGIAVGGIDKSK
+535 VGIAVGGIDKSK

-553 AMVDKVNSLQKEG
+553 AMVDKVNSLQKDG

-613 EMKYISPFDNRGEP
+613 KVKYISPFENRGEP

>member
-15 AYFDDQIKPF
+15 AYFDDQIKTF
-25 SLISLYP
+25 SLISIYP

-48 DADKDVQDAII
+48 DANKDVQDTII

-109 FIKDALAQSEGILG
+109 FINDALTQSEDILG

-133 FEAEKGC
+133 FDAEKGC

-214 TEVHTKFKLSTGNNT
+214 TEVNTIFKLSTGNNT

-238 AISPFPSSTCPNLV
+238 AIFPFPISTCPNLV

-281 EIVFTILADNY
+281 EIVFAILADNY

-320 LSAIAKKYSVSVEKL
+320 LSAIAKKYRVSVEKL

-363 YVSRYI
+363 YVSRYV
-369 SVRKKKEIL
+369 SEQTRKEIL
-378 KTIGVENANAKAAV
+378 KSIGVENANAKAAI

-400 LPKGSKSADSEKESN
+400 LPKGSKSADSEKKNN

-442 SEGMAKEISVVN
+442 SEGKAKEISVVN

-462 QTDISENLQS
+462 RTDISEKLQS

-535 AGIAVGGIDKSK
+535 VGIAVGGIDKSK

-553 AMVDKVNSLQKEG
+553 AMIDKVNSLQKDG

-593 VTLQRAFDKAITK
+593 VTLQRAFDNAIKK

-613 EMKYISPFDNRGEP
+613 KVKYISPFENRGEP

>member
-48 DADKDVQDAII
+48 DADKDVQEAII

-109 FIKDALAQSEGILG
+109 FIEDALTQSEDILG

-133 FEAEKGC
+133 FDAEKGC
-140 YAVIYSFLLNKSKVM
+140 YAVVYSFLLNKSKVM

-178 SLGKYLDGTREKSA
+178 SLGKYIAGTRKKSA
-192 DGEKWA
+192 DGKKWA
-198 LYITKH
+198 LYINKH

-214 TEVHTKFKLSTGNNT
+214 TEVNTKFKLSTGNNT

-238 AISPFPSSTCPNLV
+238 AISPFPSLTCPNLV
-252 SDYEKALVFIKGVTD
+252 SDYEKTLVFIKGVTD
-267 ANGMTKSV
+267 ANGMTESV
-275 NAIAGS
+275 NAITGS

-363 YVSRYI
+363 YVSRYV
-369 SVRKKKEIL
+369 SEQTKKEIL
-378 KTIGVENANAKAAV
+378 KSVGVENANTKAAI

-400 LPKGSKSADSEKESN
+400 LPKGSKSADSEKKNN

-427 VARRSKNEP
+427 VAGRSKNEP

-442 SEGMAKEISVVN
+442 SEGKTKNVSVDK
-454 DFEPLVKF
+454 DFVPAIIFSSKIPEDLKNIV
-462 QTDISENLQS
+462 SNQS
-472 LVSAHSI
+472 LDI
-479 DVIKGIMKSAGVHKI
+479 MKEIMKSSGVHKI
-494 TITSTLRTPEEQVE
+494 TITSTLRTVQKQVV
-508 AMYNN
+508 AMYDN
-513 MCNKGVQSQLD
+513 MRSKGIQSQLD
-524 YYAAAGREVVQ
+524 YYAAPGREVVQ
-535 AGIAVGGIDKSK
+535 TGVDAGGTDKNK
-547 ENQVKK
+547 ESVVKK
-553 AMVDKVNSLQKEG
+553 AMMDKVESLQKDG

-573 VSLESYA
+573 VSLEEYA
-580 QRNVFDISKRLLP
+580 LRNVFDISKTSMP
-593 VTLQRAFDKAITK
+593 AKLQRAFDKALTK
-606 YVKDNPG
+606 YAEDNPDK
-613 EMKYISPFDNRGEP
+613 MKYISPLKTHGEP

>member
-15 AYFDDQIKPF
+15 AYFNDQIKPF

-43 SRTIG
+43 SRTTG
-48 DADKDVQDAII
+48 DADKEVQDAII

-78 ILLTTKVE
+78 VLLTTKVE

-109 FIKDALAQSEGILG
+109 FIKDALTQSEDILG

-192 DGEKWA
+192 DGKKWA
-198 LYITKH
+198 LYITKR
-204 LSVVEGLLKN
+204 LSAVEGLLKN
-214 TEVHTKFKLSTGNNT
+214 TEVNTKFKLSTGSNT

-252 SDYEKALVFIKGVTD
+252 SDYEKSLIFIKGVTD
-267 ANGMTKSV
+267 ANGMTESV

-292 KELAKATVE
+292 KELAKATGG
-301 KNTNEKHKTLT
+301 KDADEKHKTLT

-320 LSAIAKKYSVSVEKL
+320 LSAIAKSHGVSIEKL

-343 VNMLRIGAK
+343 VNMLRVGAK
-352 LKIPDSNQNHG
+352 LKIPDNSQNHG
-363 YVSRYI
+363 YVSRYV
-369 SVRKKKEIL
+369 SDKTKKEIL
-378 KTIGVENANAKAAV
+378 KNIGIENANAKAAI
-392 EYSRSHIV
+392 EYSRSHAV
-400 LPKGSKSADSEKESN
+400 LPKGSKSADSEKKSN

-427 VARRSKNEP
+427 VARRSKSDP

-442 SEGMAKEISVVN
+442 SDGKAKNVSVDK
-454 DFEPLVKF
+454 DFEPVVDFSKDIPLSLKNLV
-462 QTDISENLQS
+462 TNHSLDIM
-472 LVSAHSI
+472 
-479 DVIKGIMKSAGVHKI
+479 KGIMKSAGVHKI
-494 TITSTLRTPEEQVE
+494 MITSTLRTAEKQVD
-508 AMYNN
+508 AMYMN
-513 MCNKGVQSQLD
+513 MKNKGIQSQLD

-535 AGIAVGGIDKSK
+535 AAIAVGGIDKSK

-553 AMVDKVNSLQKEG
+553 AMVDKVNSLQKDG

-580 QRNVFDISKRLLP
+580 QRNVFDISKKLLP
-593 VTLQRAFDKAITK
+593 AALQRAFDKAITK
-606 YVKDNPG
+606 YAKDNPSK
-613 EMKYISPFDNRGEP
+613 MKYISPFENRGEP

>member
-25 SLISLYP
+25 SLISIYP

-48 DADKDVQDAII
+48 DANKDVQDTII

-78 ILLTTKVE
+78 ILLTAKVE

-109 FIKDALAQSEGILG
+109 FINDALTQSEDILG

-133 FEAEKGC
+133 FDAEKGC

-214 TEVHTKFKLSTGNNT
+214 TEVNTIFKLSTGNNT

-238 AISPFPSSTCPNLV
+238 AIFPFPISTCPNLV

-281 EIVFTILADNY
+281 EIVFAILADNY

-320 LSAIAKKYSVSVEKL
+320 LSAIAKKYRVSVEKL

-363 YVSRYI
+363 YVSRYV
-369 SVRKKKEIL
+369 SEQTRKEIL
-378 KTIGVENANAKAAV
+378 KSIGVENANAKAAI

-400 LPKGSKSADSEKESN
+400 LPKGSKSADSEKKNN

-442 SEGMAKEISVVN
+442 SEGKAKEISVVN

-462 QTDISENLQS
+462 RTDISEKLQS

-535 AGIAVGGIDKSK
+535 VGIAVGGIDKSK
-547 ENQVKK
+547 EDQVKK
-553 AMVDKVNSLQKEG
+553 AMIDKVNSLQKDG

-593 VTLQRAFDKAITK
+593 VTLQRAFDKAIKK

-613 EMKYISPFDNRGEP
+613 KVKYISPFENRGEP
-627 AFHVEIVQ
+627 AFHVEILQ

>member
-1 MSDLYEYL
+1 M
-9 NAKKGK
+9 
-15 AYFDDQIKPF
+15 
-25 SLISLYP
+25 
-32 DIDTSRKLRGN
+32 
-43 SRTIG
+43 
-48 DADKDVQDAII
+48 
-59 DMIITIAVRY
+59 M
-69 GLSYKEISY
+69 ISY
-78 ILLTTKVE
+78 QELVRT
-86 SGFNPDAAAGT
+86 FP
-97 TSAAGLAQGTVG
+97 SAAGLAQGTVG
-109 FIKDALAQSEGILG
+109 FIEDALTQSEDILG

-133 FEAEKGC
+133 FDAEKGC
-140 YAVIYSFLLNKSKVM
+140 YAVVYSFLLNKSKVM

-178 SLGKYLDGTREKSA
+178 SLGKYIAGTRKKSA
-192 DGEKWA
+192 DGKKWA
-198 LYITKH
+198 LYINKH

-214 TEVHTKFKLSTGNNT
+214 TEVNTKFKLSTGNNT

-238 AISPFPSSTCPNLV
+238 AISPFPSLTCPNLV
-252 SDYEKALVFIKGVTD
+252 SDYEKTLVFIKGVTD
-267 ANGMTKSV
+267 ANGMTESV

-363 YVSRYI
+363 YVSRYV
-369 SVRKKKEIL
+369 SEQTKKEIL
-378 KTIGVENANAKAAV
+378 KSVGVENANTKAAI

-400 LPKGSKSADSEKESN
+400 LPKGSKSADSEKKNN

-427 VARRSKNEP
+427 VAGRSKNEP

-442 SEGMAKEISVVN
+442 SEGKTKSVSVDK
-454 DFEPLVKF
+454 DFVPAIIFSSKIPEDLKNIV
-462 QTDISENLQS
+462 SNQS
-472 LVSAHSI
+472 LDI
-479 DVIKGIMKSAGVHKI
+479 MKEIMKSSGVHKI
-494 TITSTLRTPEEQVE
+494 TITSTLRTVQKQVV
-508 AMYNN
+508 AMYDN
-513 MCNKGVQSQLD
+513 MRSKGIQSQLD
-524 YYAAAGREVVQ
+524 YYAAPGREVVQ
-535 AGIAVGGIDKSK
+535 TGVDAGGTDKNK
-547 ENQVKK
+547 ESVVKK
-553 AMVDKVNSLQKEG
+553 AMMDKVESLQKDG

-573 VSLESYA
+573 VSLEEYA
-580 QRNVFDISKRLLP
+580 LRNVFDISKTSMP
-593 VTLQRAFDKAITK
+593 AKLQRAFDKALTK
-606 YVKDNPG
+606 YAEDNPDT
-613 EMKYISPFDNRGEP
+613 MKYISPLKTHGEP

>member
-15 AYFDDQIKPF
+15 RYFDDQIKPF

-43 SRTIG
+43 SRTTG

-109 FIKDALAQSEGILG
+109 FIKDALTQSEDILG

-133 FEAEKGC
+133 FDAEKGC

-192 DGEKWA
+192 DGKKWA
-198 LYITKH
+198 LYIINH
-204 LSVVEGLLKN
+204 LSVVEGLLKD
-214 TEVHTKFKLSTGNNT
+214 TEVNTKFKLSTGDNT
-229 AFKNKNYIA
+229 AFKNKNYVA
-238 AISPFPSSTCPNLV
+238 AISPFPGSTCPNLV
-252 SDYEKALVFIKGVTD
+252 SDYEKPLVFIKGVTD
-267 ANGMTKSV
+267 ANGMTESI

-281 EIVFTILADNY
+281 EIVFTILSDNY
-292 KELAKATVE
+292 KELAKVSGE
-301 KNTNEKHKTLT
+301 KNADEKSETLT
-312 YTVKKGDT
+312 YVVKNGDT
-320 LSAIAKKYSVSVEKL
+320 LSAIAKEHGVSVEKL

-352 LKIPDSNQNHG
+352 LKIPDSDKNHG
-363 YVSRYI
+363 YISRYV
-369 SVRKKKEIL
+369 SEQTKKKVL
-378 KTIGVENANAKAAV
+378 KNIGVENANAKAAI

-400 LPKGSKSADSEKESN
+400 LPKGSKSADSENKSN

-436 EKHQTT
+436 EKHLTT
-442 SEGMAKEISVVN
+442 SEGKAKNVSVDN
-454 DFEPLVKF
+454 DFVPVIIFSPKIPEDLKNLV
-462 QTDISENLQS
+462 SSQS
-472 LVSAHSI
+472 LAI
-479 DVIKGIMKSAGVHKI
+479 MKEIMKSSGVHKV
-494 TITSTLRTPEEQVE
+494 TITSTLRTVQKQVD
-508 AMYNN
+508 AMYVN
-513 MCNKGVQSQLD
+513 MCSKGIQSQLD
-524 YYAAAGREVVQ
+524 YYAAPGREVVQ
-535 AGIAVGGIDKSK
+535 AGVDAGGTDKSK
-547 ENQVKK
+547 ESVVKK
-553 AMVDKVNSLQKEG
+553 AMMDKVKCLQKEG

-573 VSLESYA
+573 VSLEAYA
-580 QRNVFDISKRLLP
+580 LRNVFDMSKISLP
-593 VTLQRAFDKAITK
+593 ASLQCAFDKALTK
-606 YVKDNPG
+606 YAKDNPDK
-613 EMKYISPFDNRGEP
+613 MKYISPLRTHGEP